1 MVNKDHKSPHILNA
15 SSNLLGICFVVL
27 TSLKVL
33 NISQKTLIDE
43 FTTAAIILFTASCIL
58 SFLSI
63 RGNIKNESR
72 LENIAAFFFLAGI
85 SLLFIT
91 TLLFSFNLIY

>member
-1 MVNKDHKSPHILNA
+1 VNNQNEKSSHILNA
-15 SSNLLGICFVVL
+15 SSNLLGICFIVI

-33 NISQKTLIDE
+33 NISHKTIIDE
-43 FTTAAIILFTASCIL
+43 TTIAAIILFMMSCVF

-63 RGNIKNESR
+63 RGKSR
-72 LENIAAFFFLAGI
+72 TSVLSETIADYTFIGGI

-91 TLLFSFNLIY
+91 TLLFSLNIIQ

>member
-1 MVNKDHKSPHILNA
+1 MLTPNDKAPHILNA

-33 NISQKTLIDE
+33 KVSKTTIIDE
-43 FTTAAIILFTASCIL
+43 IATVAIIAFTASCLL

-63 RGNIKNESR
+63 RRNDSRRKN
-72 LENIAAFFFLAGI
+72 LENIADYIFVAGI
-85 SLLFIT
+85 CLLFIT
-91 TLLFSFNLIY
+91 TILFAFDIIA

>member
-1 MVNKDHKSPHILNA
+1 MVNKENKSPHILNA

-33 NISQKTLIDE
+33 NISQKSLIDE
-43 FTTAAIILFTASCIL
+43 FTTAAIILFMASCIL

-63 RGNIKNESR
+63 RGNIKNEGR
-72 LENIAAFFFLAGI
+72 LENIADFFFLAGI

-91 TLLFSFNLIY
+91 TLLFSFKVIY

>member
-1 MVNKDHKSPHILNA
+1 VDRQNEKSPHILNA
-15 SSNLLGICFVVL
+15 SSNLLGICFIVI

-33 NISQKTLIDE
+33 NISHKTIIDE
-43 FTTAAIILFTASCIL
+43 ITIVAIILFMTSCVL

-63 RGNIKNESR
+63 REKNRASVL
-72 LENIAAFFFLAGI
+72 LENIADYTFIGGI

-91 TLLFSFNLIY
+91 TLLFSFNIIQ

>member
-1 MVNKDHKSPHILNA
+1 MKEQNNKGPHILNA
-15 SSNLLGICFVVL
+15 SSNLLGICFVVI

-33 NISQKTLIDE
+33 NISRKSIIDE
-43 FTTAAIILFTASCIL
+43 ITTIAIILFMTSTLL

-63 RGNIKNESR
+63 RNRKEINLR
-72 LENIAAFFFLAGI
+72 LERIADYFFIGGI

-91 TLLFSFNLIY
+91 TLLFSLNIIV

>member
-1 MVNKDHKSPHILNA
+1 MAEREHKSPHILNA

-27 TSLKVL
+27 TSLRVL
-33 NISQKTLIDE
+33 NISQKSLIDE
-43 FTTAAIILFTASCIL
+43 FTTAAIILFMASCIL

-63 RGNIKNESR
+63 RGSIKNESR
-72 LENIAAFFFLAGI
+72 LEKFADYFFLTGI

-91 TLLFSFNLIY
+91 TILFSLNIIH